1 MIRVVDKDNNEIVCY
16 KYKDGPQVYG
26 ICESTFRKRAR
37 EAGATIKLGKTVLI
51 YLKNICFLLPFQRWN
66 NIIRKIPMPK
76 NVVRKLQILLT

>member
-16 KYKDGPQVYG
+16 KYKGGPQVYG

-51 YLKNICFLLPFQRWN
+51 RKDIFEEYLFSFTVPA
-66 NIIRKIPMPK
+66 ME
-76 NVVRKLQILLT
+76 

>member
-16 KYKDGPQVYG
+16 KYKDGTQVYG

-51 YLKNICFLLPFQRWN
+51 RKDIFEEYLFSFTVPA
-66 NIIRKIPMPK
+66 ME
-76 NVVRKLQILLT
+76 

>member
-37 EAGATIKLGKTVLI
+37 EAGATIIFEEYLFSFTV
-51 YLKNICFLLPFQRWN
+51 PA
-66 NIIRKIPMPK
+66 ME
-76 NVVRKLQILLT
+76 